1 MLIYRYPVGVRLKAA
16 IFLDNNRRTGCSVQ
30 KGRNMNGLT
39 LFYTIF
45 AYVAIA
51 IFLISFLIRIWK
63 NTTTPSLLKIPLT
76 LAPANSS
83 GAVCKMIQEVGF
95 FKSLFYG
102 NRLIW
107 VGSYLMHPT
116 LLLVLIKH
124 FRFFFT
130 PAPAS
135 LNWITT
141 SDAWVGY

>member
-1 MLIYRYPVGVRLKAA
+1 
-16 IFLDNNRRTGCSVQ
+16 
-30 KGRNMNGLT
+30 MNGLT

-51 IFLISFLIRIWK
+51 IFLIGFLIRIWK
-63 NTTTPSLLKIPLT
+63 YTTTPSLLKIPLA

-102 NRLIW
+102 NRFIR
-107 VGSYLMHPT
+107 VGSYLMHST

-124 FRFFFT
+124 FRFSFT